1 MKAEEY
7 LIKAALARDQEAF
20 RQIVEKYQTFV
31 FAIILNII
39 RDYQEA
45 ENVAQETFIQVYR
58 SLPQYKFK
66 GFKTWIGR
74 IATNKAIDYKRK
86 RQHEK
91 ERQVSLS
98 DQLMNLD
105 LSNQDLLEDK
115 VIRKEELEVL
125 QRLFRRLPKHYN
137 KVIVKHFIQAKS
149 CKQIADE
156 EGVSIRTVESRL
168 YRAKKL
174 LQQYLEEGG

>member
-1 MKAEEY
+1 MKAEED
-7 LIKAALARDQEAF
+7 LIKAASAKDEEAF
-20 RQIVEKYQTFV
+20 REIVETYQAFV
-31 FAIILNII
+31 FAVIFNII

-74 IATNKAIDYKRK
+74 IAANKAIDTKRK
-86 RQHEK
+86 RQKEK

-98 DQLMNLD
+98 EQLLNMD
-105 LSNQDLLEDK
+105 LSREDLVEDII
-115 VIRKEELEVL
+115 IREEELEVVH
-125 QRLFRRLPKHYN
+125 RLINGLPEHYHNVMIKHY
-137 KVIVKHFIQAKS
+137 IQSKS
-149 CKQIADE
+149 YQQIADE
-156 EGVSIRTVESRL
+156 EGVSIRTIGSRI

-174 LQQYLEEGG
+174 LQQFLEEGG